1 MTRLPT
7 RDLDHILSR
16 TGELW
21 EDLRGCAIFFTGCTG
36 FVGMWLMESLLCAN
50 DKLDLGVSVV
60 GLTRNP
66 ERFSEKAP
74 HLAGHPA
81 VRLLRGN
88 IVGFDYPEGQYP
100 FVIHAATEPRFAPDT
115 MNPLGVFS
123 SDAQGTRNVLE
134 FARRAGARR
143 LLFTSSGAV
152 YGKQP
157 SQMTHIPEDYTGAPS
172 TMNADSAY
180 GQAKRVSEFMCA
192 MYARAYGFDATIA
205 RLFAFVGPLFPLD
218 ANYAV
223 GNFIQDALRGG
234 PVRVAGDGT
243 PFRSYLYAADLAVW
257 LWTILLRGR
266 PSRPYNVGS
275 SEAITIAH
283 LAQIVAAQT
292 VAQHTDAM
300 AIAGEPVLGA
310 PVERY
315 VPSTRRAEAELGL
328 QQWID
333 LNEGVRR
340 TLEWYRTNDS
350 RATRPAAP

>member
-1 MTRLPT
+1 MTGLPT

-16 TGELW
+16 ARELW
-21 EDLRGCAIFFTGCTG
+21 EDLRGRAIFFTGCTG

-66 ERFSEKAP
+66 ERFREKAP
-74 HLAGHPA
+74 HLASHPA

-88 IVGFDYPEGQYP
+88 MVGFDYPEGQYP
-100 FVIHAATEPRFAPDT
+100 FVIHAATEPPVAPDT

-172 TMNADSAY
+172 TMDTDSAY
-180 GQAKRVSEFMCA
+180 GHAKRVSEFMCA

-205 RLFAFVGPLFPLD
+205 RLFTFIGPLLPLD

-243 PFRSYLYAADLAVW
+243 PYRSYLYAADLAVW
-257 LWTILLRGR
+257 LWTILLRGK
-266 PSRPYNVGS
+266 PLRPYNVGS
-275 SEAITIAH
+275 SEAITIAY
-283 LAQIVAAQT
+283 LAQT

-300 AIAGEPVLGA
+300 EIAGEPVRGA
-310 PVERY
+310 PAERY
-315 VPSTRRAEAELGL
+315 VPSTRRAEVELGL
-328 QQWID
+328 RHWID

-340 TLEWYRTNDS
+340 TLEWHRTSDL
-350 RATRPAAP
+350 RATRPAR

>member
-16 TGELW
+16 AGELW
-21 EDLRGCAIFFTGCTG
+21 EDLRGRAIFFTGCTG
-36 FVGMWLMESLLCAN
+36 FVGMWLLESLLCAN

-66 ERFSEKAP
+66 ERFRDKAP
-74 HLAGHPA
+74 HLASHPA

-88 IVGFDYPEGQYP
+88 IVGFDHPEGQYP
-100 FVIHAATEPRFAPDT
+100 FVIHAATEPPVAPDT

-134 FARRAGARR
+134 FARRAGVRR
-143 LLFTSSGAV
+143 LLFTSSGV
-152 YGKQP
+152 IYGKQP

-172 TMNADSAY
+172 TMDTDSAY

-205 RLFAFVGPLFPLD
+205 RLFTFVGPLLSLD

-243 PFRSYLYAADLAVW
+243 PYRSYLYAADLAIW
-257 LWTILLRGR
+257 LWTILLRGK

-283 LAQIVAAQT
+283 LARM

-300 AIAGEPVLGA
+300 EIAGEPVRGA
-310 PVERY
+310 PAERY
-315 VPSTRRAEAELGL
+315 VPSTRRAEVELGL
-328 QQWID
+328 QNWID

-340 TLEWYRTNDS
+340 TLEWHRTSDL
-350 RATRPAAP
+350 RATRPAR